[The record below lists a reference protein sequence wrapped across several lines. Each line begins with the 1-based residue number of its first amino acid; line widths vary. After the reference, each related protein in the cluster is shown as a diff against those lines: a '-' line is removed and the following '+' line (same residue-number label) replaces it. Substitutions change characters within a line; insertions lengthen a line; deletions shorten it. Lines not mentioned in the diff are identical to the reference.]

1 MFADFAAPMLVL
13 KLLSAVLCS
22 EGEVVYPFFL
32 SLKLV

>member
-1 MFADFAAPMLVL
+1 MFADFDAPMLVL

-32 SLKLV
+32 SLKLA